1 MITAQ
6 DTVYIAGPMAGLP
19 NLNYPAFN
27 ETEKWLK
34 QEFGCSVLNPA
45 RQPDGMTYQ
54 EYMRLAY
61 ADLDQAS
68 AVFFLRGWK
77 KSRGAYNEYIR
88 ACRKEKRR
96 YFQSTQPKPKTQR
109 IRSVKEKTFICLY
122 CEKTFPGDHF
132 FCQKCR
138 KTLNTM
144 DRSGK
149 LLASIYNKKMP
160 LKLRMFQEGIKKKP

>member
-1 MITAQ
+1 MISKT
-6 DTVYIAGPMAGLP
+6 DTVYISGPMTGLP
-19 NLNYPAFN
+19 SLNYPAFN

-77 KSRGAYNEYIR
+77 KSRGAKNEYAR
-88 ACRKEKRR
+88 ACRHDKRR
-96 YFQSTQPKPKTQR
+96 FFQGKLR
-109 IRSVKEKTFICLY
+109 IEKERVRSHKGRSFICLN
-122 CEKTFPGDHF
+122 CGELFSGDHF
-132 FCQKCR
+132 FCDECK
-138 KTLNTM
+138 KKLNTM
-144 DRSGK
+144 DKSGK